1 MEVCSTKLLKFVIV
15 CFDDY
20 VIRTYAY
27 KDEFS
32 SDLMFNFI
40 KINVENLDESE
51 AYDLI
56 IHLFKEVRISLSG
69 ENAVITNFDLKVHL
83 SGIKEK
89 YLK

>member
-1 MEVCSTKLLKFVIV
+1 YSKRLLMRKAVNQQLRQNVVHMEVCSTKLLKFVIV

-27 KDEFS
+27 QDEFS

-51 AYDLI
+51 REQFFKMLKEI
-56 IHLFKEVRISLSG
+56 I
-69 ENAVITNFDLKVHL
+69 N
-83 SGIKEK
+83 
-89 YLK
+89 

>member
-27 KDEFS
+27 QDEFS
-32 SDLMFNFI
+32 SDLMFNSI
-40 KINVENLDESE
+40 KINVENHDESE

-56 IHLFKEVRISLSG
+56 MHLFKEARISLSG
-69 ENAVITNFDLKVHL
+69 GNAVITNFDLKVHL
-83 SGIKEK
+83 SRIKEK